1 MLSEGIAQ
9 RGGKGGAR
17 QNSSPVSVGL
27 VSPPTQGAGKGRDRT
42 LPVPALQG
50 APDSAVLASGKF
62 ESALTD
68 CGRGP
73 FPNECSSGDET
84 TGFPISL
91 SGTTCSTALY
101 SSHRSWASSSRRDR
115 MQLREL
121 KRQRPAARAAPQVH
135 SGLKDTKAPQR
146 GRKQEER
153 GSGILGC
160 G

>member
-27 VSPPTQGAGKGRDRT
+27 VSAPTQGTGKGRNRT
-42 LPVPALQG
+42 LPVPGPQG
-50 APDSAVLASGKF
+50 APDGAVPASGKF

-73 FPNECSSGDET
+73 FPNECSSGDGT
-84 TGFPISL
+84 TGFPLRYDLFHGSVLI
-91 SGTTCSTALY
+91 T
-101 SSHRSWASSSRRDR
+101 RSWASSSRRDR
-115 MQLREL
+115 IQLREL